1 MALLPFRNPITA
13 AMAYFGR
20 NRDHPMHVAANKIRL
35 QRHELQRWYNA
46 TLDRESRALELKH
59 EVNELLRRLN
69 EPIR

>member
-1 MALLPFRNPITA
+1 
-13 AMAYFGR
+13 
-20 NRDHPMHVAANKIRL
+20 MHVAANKIRL

-69 EPIR
+69 EPIRYPSAEK